1 MRRRIALLR
10 RKSGMSGDHVQ
21 DMVATIT
28 GIKRGTINGYCSG
41 RLALGGKN
49 GPRIAAALDMEW
61 SALLEEIA
69 GEVIMEMKVPFVE
82 KADLEVFRHGHELYV
97 QIGPYRRSFVL
108 PDTLR
113 RREVTKAKLDSG
125 LLRVT
130 FEPKSAKRKRG

>member
-1 MRRRIALLR
+1 MAGELY
-10 RKSGMSGDHVQ
+10 GDV
-21 DMVATIT
+21 DPVA
-28 GIKRGTINGYCSG
+28 GFVAHSPFRV
-41 RLALGGKN
+41 
-49 GPRIAAALDMEW
+49 
-61 SALLEEIA
+61 EEIA

-113 RREVTKAKLDSG
+113 RREVTKAKLDGG

-130 FEPKSAKRKRG
+130 FEPKNAKRKRG